1 MSGAKIYRANIL
13 PVSTLLLHLLS
24 MHLRFTDEEL
34 VTLSEMLTL
43 ACWATFWNHKP
54 GSDEGVA
61 RFDDMLEKIL
71 TRMQHNGQGNQVEID
86 PERQRLRLRKDQE
99 DGSFYGQS
107 YDEMRA
113 ETFWEE
119 IVARMAEREL
129 DKKFSAAELNKLSDE
144 ERKKIAEPVTEKFW
158 EEFSKN
164 GIENLHVIA
173 KREDG

>member
-1 MSGAKIYRANIL
+1 
-13 PVSTLLLHLLS
+13 

-34 VTLSEMLTL
+34 LTLSEMLTL

-71 TRMQHNGQGNQVEID
+71 ARMQHNGQGNRIELD

-99 DGSFYGQS
+99 EGSFYAQS

-119 IVARMAEREL
+119 LVARMAEREL
-129 DKKFSAAELNKLSDE
+129 DKKYGAAHLNQLSDE
-144 ERKKIAEPVTEKFW
+144 ERKKIAEPVTRKFW

-173 KREDG
+173 RRDDG

>member
-1 MSGAKIYRANIL
+1 
-13 PVSTLLLHLLS
+13 

-71 TRMQHNGQGNQVEID
+71 TRLQHNGQGNEVEND
-86 PERQRLRLRKDQE
+86 PDRQRLRLKKE
-99 DGSFYGQS
+99 KEENSFYAQCH
-107 YDEMRA
+107 DEMRG

-119 IVARMAEREL
+119 LVARMAEREL
-129 DKKFSAAELNKLSDE
+129 NKKYTEAQLNALSEE
-144 ERKKIAEPVTEKFW
+144 ERKKIAEPVTKKYW
-158 EEFSKN
+158 EEFSRN
-164 GIENLHVIA
+164 GITNLHVVA
-173 KREDG
+173 KREEG